1 VGSPSRVRTPSE
13 KLPRRRLRPQP
24 ELPPRAPEQC
34 DGAGPFSGR
43 RRRRRRR
50 RSTGRPATR
59 PATAAPASF
68 RGARTRRAGAARARS
83 IAARVRAAT
92 ARRRRAERPPSTRL
106 DASTLR
112 RTRRRRGC
120 RIDAATPSRRPSV
133 PDGASERAAL
143 FREEG
148 GVAGAPRPRRNG
160 PGRQPTSDF
169 SRDDFR
175 RGLGDFSETRR
186 PRPAATP
193 RIVRGATRH
202 VDAESAGRV
211 ESREA
216 EPRKN
221 AAPRRRRVLLHGVR
235 RTDVQRR
242 RARRGVAERAADPD
256 ARVVRTRG
264 DSSPRNV

>member
-1 VGSPSRVRTPSE
+1 MGAASSSADARKKKDDGYEPPQVRE
-13 KLPRRRLRPQP
+13 RARLQP
-24 ELPPRAPEQC
+24 AQSSVLTDPDVAAFDPTADKYDYLIVFATE
-34 DGAGPFSGR
+34 R

-202 VDAESAGRV
+202 VDAE
-211 ESREA
+211 
-216 EPRKN
+216 
-221 AAPRRRRVLLHGVR
+221 
-235 RTDVQRR
+235 
-242 RARRGVAERAADPD
+242 
-256 ARVVRTRG
+256 
-264 DSSPRNV
+264 